1 MTEKRKVAIYCR
13 VSSIHQAIEGYSIEQ
28 QQDSLI
34 KYCEAMDWTI
44 YNVYTDAGFSGGK
57 LERPAMD
64 KLIRE
69 AESGKFDTVAVYK
82 LDRLSRSVQDT
93 LHLIRDVFKQHDI
106 DFVCLQENI
115 DTKSAMGNL
124 FLTLLSAIAE
134 FEREQITERMSM
146 GRQGRAKS
154 GKSMM
159 WARPAYGY
167 RYDRE
172 SQTVSVVQSEAMII
186 KRIYKE
192 YLEGKSVA
200 QIKND
205 LNSEGHITKDKP
217 WAYKRITY
225 ILQARVYTGVN
236 EYKGEIYDGNH
247 EPIIDVETFE
257 LAQVEFAKR
266 QQQAKETKNNPRP
279 FQAKYMLSGL
289 ARCGYCKAPLKL
301 RLGAVRKDGTRAM
314 VYDCHNRWNRT
325 KSYLT
330 VYNDNKQCTES
341 GRYQKADLEAYVLD
355 KIKELQ
361 LNPDTITEKLKLNEQ
376 PEVNTEDIAKQIMKI
391 DQQIDKLN
399 DLYLNDLITVEGLK
413 ERGARLK
420 SERMLLETALA
431 NNSNYLAKAKKERL
445 YSILGNKD
453 IDNMTYEEQRNLV
466 KMLIYKVDVTKDDIN
481 IIFDF

>member
-1 MTEKRKVAIYCR
+1 MAEKRKVAIYCR
-13 VSSIHQAIEGYSIEQ
+13 VSSMHQAIEGYSIEQ
-28 QQDSLI
+28 QRDSLT
-34 KYCEAMDWTI
+34 KYCEAMEWNI
-44 YNVYTDAGFSGGK
+44 YDIYIDAGFSGGK

-69 AESGKFDTVAVYK
+69 AEAGKFDTVAVYK

-93 LHLIRDVFKQHDI
+93 LHLIRDVFKEHDI
-106 DFVCLQENI
+106 NFVCLQENI

-134 FEREQITERMSM
+134 FEREQITERMAM
-146 GRQGRAKS
+146 GRHGRAKS

-172 SQTVSVVQSEAMII
+172 SQTVSVVQSEATIV

-192 YLEGKSVA
+192 YLEGKSVSK
-200 QIKND
+200 IKND
-205 LNSEGHITKDKP
+205 LNSEGHITKEKP
-217 WAYKRITY
+217 WVYKRITY
-225 ILQARVYTGVN
+225 ILQSRVYTGVN
-236 EYKGEIYDGNH
+236 EYKGEIYDGKH
-247 EPIIDVETFE
+247 EAIIDTETFE
-257 LAQVEFAKR
+257 LTQMEFAKR
-266 QQQAKETKNNPRP
+266 QQQTKDKKNNPRP

-314 VYDCHNRWNRT
+314 VYDCHNRWNRKVT
-325 KSYLT
+325 YLT
-330 VYNDNKQCTES
+330 IYNDNKQCTES

-361 LNPDTITEKLKLNEQ
+361 LNPDTIREKMDLNEK
-376 PEVNTEDIAKQIMKI
+376 PTANTEEIKKQIAKTN
-391 DQQIDKLN
+391 QQIDKLN
-399 DLYLNDLITVEGLK
+399 DLYLNDLITVEKLK
-413 ERGARLK
+413 ERANKLK
-420 SERMLLETALA
+420 KERELLEAELSK
-431 NNSNYLAKAKKERL
+431 NSDHLFKAKKKQL
-445 YSILGNKD
+445 NDLLMNKD
-453 IDNMTYEEQRNLV
+453 IDSMTYEEQRNLV
-466 KMLIYKVDVTKDDIN
+466 KMLIYKVDVTKEDIN